1 MIEKIVLTC
10 DAKLWK
16 RPMDMKDVLLLGEYY
31 EDGIFRTDRMFPIE
45 KSTADFL
52 SRFDKVELNFVNKRK
67 K

>member
-16 RPMDMKDVLLLGEYY
+16 RPMDMQDVLLLGEYY
-31 EDGIFRTDRMFPIE
+31 EDGVFRTDRMFPIE

-52 SRFDKVELNFVNKRK
+52 SHYDKVELNFEKRK